1 MSYTFDQVTEF
12 RIKEKIFSLSGD
24 SFSIKRESDGEQLF
38 KVKGNAFSI
47 RDSKK
52 LLTADGTELYKMT
65 EKLLS
70 FRDRMYIEDVSS
82 GEKVLTVRKKSIISV
97 PIIGG
102 RTLQV
107 WKGGDDDGEP
117 WLEIK
122 GSVLRK
128 NFKVS
133 VVDGEQEA
141 AVVSRKLFNLS
152 TLLDSDSYVVRINPG
167 FDAALMLFLAI
178 AVDEHYH
185 DD

>member
-1 MSYTFDQVTEF
+1 MSYIFSQVTEF
-12 RIKEKIFSLSGD
+12 RVKEKIFSLSGD
-24 SFSIKRESDGEQLF
+24 SFSIKRESDGQKLF

-52 LLTADGTELYKMT
+52 LLDADGNDLYKMT

-70 FRDRMYIEDVSS
+70 LRDRMYIQDVNS
-82 GEKVLTVRKKSIISV
+82 GETVLTVRKKSFISV

-107 WKGGDDDGEP
+107 WKGGDDEGDP
-117 WLEIK
+117 WLEVHGNI
-122 GSVLRK
+122 LRK
-128 NFKVS
+128 NFKLN
-133 VVDGEQEA
+133 VVEGGQEA
-141 AVVSRKLFNLS
+141 AVVSRKMFNIA
-152 TLLDSDSYVVRINPG
+152 TLLDADSYVVRVNPG